1 MQNPVIEKLR
11 TGGCVGAMW
20 ATLGS
25 PTVAELMVQE
35 GIDALV
41 FDMQHGL
48 WTRPTLEA
56 AIGMTR
62 AKATP
67 LVRTQ
72 DDSFFAIGNALDSG
86 ALGIIVP
93 MVESAEQAKR
103 VVAAAKYPPEG
114 RRSSGGI
121 RPAIDMKADLPKTN
135 AAIFV
140 AVMIETAAG
149 VENAAAIA
157 AVPGIDMLFI
167 GPFDLSVATGTF
179 PDLGPKHEAAMQS
192 VLQAA
197 RKAGK
202 FCGLFT
208 PGVTMAADRRLQGF
222 QLVILAYDQ
231 DLVQT
236 PSKASIRRYNG
247 APGKD
252 LIKDAVALVTG
263 CNRGIGPETVRALLK
278 AGARKIYVGARKLDG
293 IKSLLAEAPDR
304 LQAMEIDVT
313 NGAQIAAAVET
324 ARDVTLLVNN
334 GGINFNTPLF
344 AINGTDN
351 ARREMEVNY
360 FGTLAM
366 CRAFQP
372 ILKANGGGAIVNMLS
387 ILSHV
392 NLPLM
397 GSLCASKA
405 ALYSLTQALRAELK
419 AQDTHVMGVLP
430 GAVETDMTAG
440 VNVPKIQ
447 PSYVAAAIVDG
458 LHRRAE
464 EIYPGDMAAGV
475 FYGLSGDPKAV
486 EHEFANYLPE
496 ARL

>member
-1 MQNPVIEKLR
+1 MENPVLGKLR
-11 TGGCVGAMW
+11 AGGCVGAMW
-20 ATLGS
+20 VSLGS
-25 PTVAELMVQE
+25 PAVAELMVEE
-35 GIDALV
+35 GCDAVL
-41 FDMQHGL
+41 FDLQHGL

-56 AIGMTR
+56 AIGSTR
-62 AKATP
+62 GKAVP
-67 LVRTQ
+67 LVRPQ
-72 DDSFFAIGNALDSG
+72 DDSYFAIGNALDSG

-103 VVAAAKYPPEG
+103 IAAAAKYPPDG
-114 RRSSGGI
+114 RRSFGGI
-121 RPAIDMKADLPKTN
+121 RPAIDWKQVVPKTN

-140 AVMIETAAG
+140 AVMIETRTG
-149 VENAAAIA
+149 LENAAAIA

-167 GPFDLSVATGTF
+167 GPSDLSLSTGTF
-179 PDLGPKHEAAMQS
+179 PDMGSTHEAAMQS

-197 RKAGK
+197 KKAGK
-202 FCGLFT
+202 SCGLFT
-208 PGVTMAADRRLQGF
+208 PNVTLAADRRLQGF
-222 QLVILAYDQ
+222 QFVVLAYDQ
-231 DLVQT
+231 DLLET
-236 PSKASIRRYNG
+236 PSKAAIRRYADG
-247 APGKD
+247 PGKD
-252 LIKDAVALVTG
+252 LIAGSVALVTG

-278 AGARKIYVGARKLDG
+278 AGAKRIYVGARKLDG
-293 IKSLLAEAPDR
+293 IKGLIAEAPDKLR
-304 LQAMEIDVT
+304 AIELDVT
-313 NGAQIAAAVET
+313 NKEQIAAA
-324 ARDVTLLVNN
+324 ARIAKDVTLLVNN
-334 GGINFNTPLF
+334 AGVNFNTPLM
-344 AINGTDN
+344 AIESTDN

-372 ILKANGGGAIVNMLS
+372 LLKASGGGAIVNMLS

-405 ALYSLTQALRAELK
+405 ALFSLTQGLRAELK
-419 AQDTHVMGVLP
+419 AQGTHVMGVLP
-430 GAVETDMTAG
+430 GAVDTDMTAG

-447 PSYVAAAIVDG
+447 PAYVAGAIVDG
-458 LHRRAE
+458 LRRRAD

-486 EHEFANYLPE
+486 EREFANYLPA